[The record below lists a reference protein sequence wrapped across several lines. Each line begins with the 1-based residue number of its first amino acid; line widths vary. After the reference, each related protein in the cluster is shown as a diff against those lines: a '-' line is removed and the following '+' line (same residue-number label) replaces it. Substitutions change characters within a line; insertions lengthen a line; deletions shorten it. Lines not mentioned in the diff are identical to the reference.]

1 MGFFSK
7 INSSIGGVFG
17 VKKQPQKALSSRD
30 SSLVKSII
38 QSQTTPR
45 RGSAELLLA
54 YKTLPWLRSVVDR
67 ISNAVA
73 SARWVVYRVPSNLDR
88 RKFKNATFEERLE
101 MKSEIGLEGR
111 MEEVDTPLLGIL
123 ESANPS
129 MTGRA
134 VRLLIQNYM
143 ELVGE
148 AFLMLERDSD
158 GIPTELWPVPST
170 WVKKIPSKEGDYFE
184 VRYHGL
190 DVRVAKN
197 DMIWVRNPDPSNPY
211 GRGAGVSEALGDE
224 LDADEY
230 AAKHVKSWFYNRAT
244 PDILVGIK
252 GASEA
257 QLKGAKQAWEDNH
270 KGSERAFGSHWHSG
284 EMQVNHLS
292 QTFADQ
298 QLVQFREF
306 ERDLI
311 VNTFGVPPEILGI
324 LENSN
329 RATIES
335 ADYLFTRWV
344 VVPRLEFLRTEFQQS
359 LVPMFGEDLVLEY
372 INPVPEDKEHML
384 QVARA
389 APYAF
394 TVNEIRSMGS
404 HQPLSGDGGE
414 SHWVPL
420 NGALVSDLGDA
431 SDIKED
437 EAEEELEEDEDIP
450 QVEQEQ
456 LEEETQSDSEKMK
469 PEGTYEVV

>member
-1 MGFFSK
+1 
-7 INSSIGGVFG
+7 
-17 VKKQPQKALSSRD
+17 
-30 SSLVKSII
+30 
-38 QSQTTPR
+38 
-45 RGSAELLLA
+45 
-54 YKTLPWLRSVVDR
+54 
-67 ISNAVA
+67 
-73 SARWVVYRVPSNLDR
+73 
-88 RKFKNATFEERLE
+88 
-101 MKSEIGLEGR
+101 
-111 MEEVDTPLLGIL
+111 
-123 ESANPS
+123 

-148 AFLMLERDSD
+148 AFLMLERDSA
-158 GIPTELWPVPST
+158 GVPAELWPVPST
-170 WVKKIPSKEGDYFE
+170 WVRKIPGKESDFFE
-184 VRYHGL
+184 VRYNGL
-190 DVRVAKN
+190 DLKVAKD
-197 DMIWVRNPDPSNPY
+197 DMIWMRNPDPSNPY
-211 GRGAGVSEALGDE
+211 GRGTGISEALGDE

-252 GASEA
+252 GASES
-257 QLKGAKQAWEDNH
+257 QLRGAKQAWEDNH

-284 EMQVNHLS
+284 EMQVNQLS

-298 QLVQFREF
+298 QLVAFREF
-306 ERDLI
+306 QRDLI

-344 VVPRLEFLRTEFQQS
+344 VVPRLEFLRTELQQS

-384 QVARA
+384 QVAKA

-394 TVNEIRSMGS
+394 TVNEIRAMGS
-404 HQPLSGDGGE
+404 HQPLDGDGGD

-420 NGALVSDLGDA
+420 NGALVDDLGA
-431 SDIKED
+431 ANLHED
-437 EAEEELEEDEDIP
+437 EEEEEIEEDSDIP
-450 QVEQEQ
+450 QVEEEQ
-456 LEEETQSDSEKMK
+456 VEEELQSGSEKMN